1 MAEAYAL
8 IGLAANIAQFV
19 EYSTVLISK
28 VKEIYRSAEGAGKEN
43 LEIEM
48 VVQDISNLGANIAV
62 AAHQAS
68 SRTKLSEDEKA
79 IHDLAG
85 SSKDIADRLLMSIRA
100 LKIRDDSHHRKLMSL
115 RLAFRSIQKRKEV
128 EELEKRLRRV
138 QEQLNRRMIKTLK

>member
-1 MAEAYAL
+1 MAEVFAL
-8 IGLAANIAQFV
+8 VGLAANIAQFV
-19 EYSTVLISK
+19 EYSMVLISK

-48 VVQDISNLGANIAV
+48 VVRDISNLGANIAA
-62 AAHQAS
+62 AAHQAGP
-68 SRTKLSEDEKA
+68 RTKLSEDEKA

-100 LKIRDDSHHRKLMSL
+100 LKIGDDSHHRKLMSL

-138 QEQLNRRMIKTLK
+138 QEQLSRRMIKTLK